1 MRKRNCTIT
10 IRCTEDERR
19 RIYDKARRH
28 NLSLSDYIIRSALG
42 KRIVVAE
49 GLNEVIK
56 AQKSIGNNLNQIA
69 LLANMGRLKAVD
81 QKVICEQSE
90 KACRAIQKQTA
101 EQSAQTLTSLIS
113 QCESMKLQAGK
124 MSEEYSSRLKSLE
137 EWKSKQ
143 GLKMLRAVLIS
154 QSVLLILSTALQLW
168 LR

>member
-10 IRCTEDERR
+10 VRCTEDERR

-81 QKVICEQSE
+81 LKALSKLHKQATEKLCEIA
-90 KACRAIQKQTA
+90 KAVK
-101 EQSAQTLTSLIS
+101 
-113 QCESMKLQAGK
+113 
-124 MSEEYSSRLKSLE
+124 
-137 EWKSKQ
+137 
-143 GLKMLRAVLIS
+143 
-154 QSVLLILSTALQLW
+154 
-168 LR
+168 

>member
-10 IRCTEDERR
+10 VRCTEDERR

-81 QKVICEQSE
+81 LKVLSELHKQATEKLCEIA
-90 KACRAIQKQTA
+90 KAVK
-101 EQSAQTLTSLIS
+101 
-113 QCESMKLQAGK
+113 
-124 MSEEYSSRLKSLE
+124 
-137 EWKSKQ
+137 
-143 GLKMLRAVLIS
+143 
-154 QSVLLILSTALQLW
+154 
-168 LR
+168 